1 MSETEGSAPPS
12 PETPSTPFDSLPEP
26 VARALAARGFVQL
39 TSVQK
44 AVASA
49 DTAST
54 DLRISSQT
62 GSGKTVA
69 VGIAIA
75 RALLADGP
83 RAEGAKG
90 PSVLVLAPTRELAG
104 QVRKELDWLLAALP
118 DSTTEVVTGGTSV
131 GLDRK
136 NLSRRPRVLV
146 GTPGRVLDHL
156 NAGVLQPGGVSLV
169 VLDEAD
175 QMLDMGF
182 REELEAILALLPT
195 ERRTHLVSATFS
207 GEVLNVARRV
217 QKESLHLQ
225 GSPLGTA
232 NTDIEHIAHVVPER
246 HRYDAL
252 VNLLLLHQAE
262 PDLAGRTLVFTR
274 TRRDTAEVAERLVRE
289 GFKAEPL
296 SGDLAQASR
305 TRTLEA
311 FRHGRIDVIVATD
324 VAARGLDIDGVS
336 LVVHFDP
343 PGDADALTHRS
354 GRTGRAGQK
363 GTSVLL
369 LPPQARRRLERLL
382 HDARITPAFA
392 PVPSADKIQKAYTK
406 AGRRQIF
413 AALEKDPSEDGVA
426 YAQKLLAEHPPERI
440 IATLLSM
447 TEQKPPC
454 PPRDVAFHLSTEGP
468 RPGRTQGGNSHMRG
482 PKPGGRGGH
491 GGAYAGRGAGGPPW
505 ASHAPWGGED
515 SRGPSARGGLA
526 AARVGHGKPWGAPK
540 PYPRDAGPGPR
551 TQEGRGDRGP
561 HSGPPHQMASDE
573 GRIGPR
579 PPRGK
584 SPPFAGGKARKP
596 GLGRP

>member
-1 MSETEGSAPPS
+1 MTDSEVPAPAPAPASADVSAFEG
-12 PETPSTPFDSLPEP
+12 LPEP
-26 VARALAARGFVQL
+26 VVRALSARGFVQL

-44 AVASA
+44 AVANA

-75 RALLADGP
+75 RGILADGP
-83 RAEGAKG
+83 RPEGTKG

-104 QVRKELDWLLAALP
+104 QVRKELDWLLAGLP

-156 NAGVLQPGGVSLV
+156 NAGVLRPEGISLV

-182 REELEAILALLPT
+182 REELEAILGLLPS

-207 GEVLNVARRV
+207 GEVLNVAKRV
-217 QKESLHLQ
+217 QKESLHLE

-232 NTDIEHIAHVVPER
+232 NTDIEHVAHVVPER

-252 VNLLLLHQAE
+252 VNLLLLHQADPAE
-262 PDLAGRTLVFTR
+262 SGRTLVFTR
-274 TRRDTAEVAERLVRE
+274 TRRDTAEVAERLGRE

-311 FRHGRIDVIVATD
+311 FRYGRIDVIVATD

-343 PGDADALTHRS
+343 PGDSDALTHRS

-369 LPPQARRRLERLL
+369 LPPQARRRVERLL
-382 HDARITPAFA
+382 HDARISPTFA
-392 PVPSADKIQKAYTK
+392 PVPSAEKIQKAYTK

-413 AALEKDPSEDGVA
+413 AALEKDQSEEALA
-426 YAQKLLAEHPPERI
+426 YAAKLLAEHPAERV
-440 IATLLSM
+440 IATLLTM
-447 TEQKPPC
+447 TETKPPC
-454 PPRDVAFHLSTEGP
+454 PPREVAFHLLPEPP
-468 RPGRTQGGNSHMRG
+468 RGGRPFGGKGGGRG
-482 PKPGGRGGH
+482 PGPGGRGAHGKGH
-491 GGAYAGRGAGGPPW
+491 AGGGYGGGSYGGSSYGRGPG
-505 ASHAPWGGED
+505 
-515 SRGPSARGGLA
+515 R
-526 AARVGHGKPWGAPK
+526 
-540 PYPRDAGPGPR
+540 PYPRDGGREQSPQGWAPRDSRERGDGPHVREGDGGGPSRSHAGPRGPR
-551 TQEGRGDRGP
+551 VKTP
-561 HSGPPHQMASDE
+561 A
-573 GRIGPR
+573 
-579 PPRGK
+579 
-584 SPPFAGGKARKP
+584 FAGAKARKP